1 MKGKI
6 MKTMTCKEMGGA
18 CDATFQAET
27 FEDMAILSKE
37 HGMAMFQAQDQAHL
51 KVRGEVMTLMQA
63 PQAFSDWMNSKR
75 KLFDSIAED

>member
-1 MKGKI
+1 

-27 FEDMAILSKE
+27 FDDMAVLSKE
-37 HGMAMFQAQDQAHL
+37 HGMAMFHAQDQEHL
-51 KVRGEVMTLMQA
+51 KVMGEVMTLMQDI
-63 PQAFSDWMNSKR
+63 QGFSDWMNSKR

>member
-18 CDATFQAET
+18 CDVTFQAET
-27 FEDMAILSKE
+27 FDDMAILSKE
-37 HGMAMFQAQDQAHL
+37 HGTAMFQAQDQAHL
-51 KVRGEVMTLMQA
+51 KVMEEVLTIMQN
-63 PQAFSDWMNSKR
+63 PQGFSDWMSSKR

>member
-18 CDATFQAET
+18 CDATFQAES
-27 FEDMAILSKE
+27 FDEMAILSKE
-37 HGMAMFQAQDQAHL
+37 HGMAMFQVQDQAHL
-51 KVRGEVMTLMQA
+51 KVMGEVMTLMQE
-63 PQAFSDWMNSKR
+63 PQEFSDWMNSKR

>member
-1 MKGKI
+1 

-37 HGMAMFQAQDQAHL
+37 HGMEMFQAQDQAHL
-51 KVRGEVMTLMQA
+51 KVMGEVMTLMQA
-63 PQAFSDWMNSKR
+63 PQELVIGWIRSGSY
-75 KLFDSIAED
+75 LIL